1 MPPKSPF
8 IYDCIR
14 QNERVKSL
22 GDRAMSQVDDA
33 QFFQDLGED
42 ANSIAII
49 IKHLAG
55 NMRSRWTD
63 FLTTDGEKANR
74 NRDEEFAIHDA
85 NTRDRLMQ
93 DWEVGWTLMLETLS
107 HLTDD
112 RLDSTVLISGEAHT
126 VRQAVLRQLHHCAYH
141 VGQIVLIAKVVC
153 ASDWQTMSIPRG
165 KSAEYDE
172 AMRRGSER
180 QL

>member
-22 GDRAMSQVDDA
+22 GDRAVSQVDDA

-63 FLTTDGEKANR
+63 FLTTDGEKPDRA
-74 NRDEEFAIHDA
+74 RDEEFVESRELGREELMGVWETGWSHVFDALSQLQEHD
-85 NTRDRLMQ
+85 LMQ
-93 DWEVGWTLMLETLS
+93 VVSIRGEPHS
-107 HLTDD
+107 
-112 RLDSTVLISGEAHT
+112 VLRAI
-126 VRQAVLRQLHHCAYH
+126 VRQLGHYADH
-141 VGQIVLIAKVVC
+141 VGQIVYLAKHIRGE
-153 ASDWQTMSIPRG
+153 DWISLSIPKG
-165 KSAEYDE
+165 QSEEYL
-172 AMRRGSER
+172 RRP
-180 QL
+180 